1 MSIAFLMDGRAAMKM
16 ISSTRST
23 SIMGVTLISLE
34 RPPVPP
40 VDMAMLLRSSRRGRR
55 GLLLL
60 LLAVARHR
68 GDGARLLV
76 ADHADDADAVLH
88 REVHRVDDF
97 AVLEVLVGLEI
108 HDVVVARRVDVD
120 PLERRPDVL
129 GLDRLLVQ
137 VVSAILVDAE

>member
-1 MSIAFLMDGRAAMKM
+1 MSIAFRMDGSAAMKM

-34 RPPVPP
+34 RPALPP
-40 VDMAMLLRSSRRGRR
+40 DAMAMLFGSSRRGRR
-55 GLLLL
+55 GLLL
-60 LLAVARHR
+60 AVASHR

-76 ADHADDADAVLH
+76 ADHADDAHAVLH

-97 AVLEVLVGLEI
+97 AVVKVLVGLEI
-108 HDVVVARRVDVD
+108 HDVVVARGVDVD

>member
-40 VDMAMLLRSSRRGRR
+40 VAMAMLLCSSRRGRR
-55 GLLLL
+55 GLLL

-76 ADHADDADAVLH
+76 ADHADDAHAVLH

-97 AVLEVLVGLEI
+97 AVVKVLVGLEI